1 MHISEIDEVKQLK
14 RKERKEGK
22 RKKKK
27 AKLKK
32 TERRM
37 KISQGPGVFKE
48 SDRRRVAYLVF
59 SSLRKD
65 MVSVRT
71 ST

>member
-22 RKKKK
+22 RKKK

-48 SDRRRVAYLVF
+48 NDRRRVAIFLTNCESPLSWSILFFQV
-59 SSLRKD
+59 
-65 MVSVRT
+65 
-71 ST
+71 